1 MSQKAQGLNRE
12 FSEKDIQRM
21 RNLVQG
27 KYGEKNEASV
37 GYSKPDDFYKE
48 GDVWE
53 HDDRTWTIK
62 EGIKQ
67 NITKLDKAKKV
78 HNMPLFCPKCG
89 ALMKNRNDKEFYK
102 IHKTCFRCV
111 VLKEDKLKREGKFD
125 EYQRKIKNDEID
137 NKITD
142 FKAYVRDK
150 LNEKNDFITE
160 AGDIEKWRGNINEEQ
175 VEDHVSTVIEYLEG
189 LKK

>member
-62 EGIKQ
+62 EGIRQ
-67 NITKLDKAKKV
+67 NITKLDKAKKA
-78 HNMPLFCPKCG
+78 HNMPLFCPKCKG
-89 ALMKNRNDKEFYK
+89 LMKNRNDKEFYQ

-125 EYQRKIKNDEID
+125 EYQRKVKNDEID
-137 NKITD
+137 NKIID
-142 FKAYVRDK
+142 FKAYVKDK

-175 VEDHVSTVIEYLEG
+175 VEDYVSTVIEYLEG

>member
-62 EGIKQ
+62 EGIRQ
-67 NITKLDKAKKV
+67 NITKLDKAKKA
-78 HNMPLFCPKCG
+78 HNMPLFCPECKG
-89 ALMKNRNDKEFYK
+89 LMKNRNDKEFYK

-111 VLKEDKLKREGKFD
+111 VLTEDKLKREGKFD

>member
-62 EGIKQ
+62 EGIRQ
-67 NITKLDKAKKV
+67 NITKLDKAKKA
-78 HNMPLFCPKCG
+78 HNMPLFCPKCKG
-89 ALMKNRNDKEFYK
+89 LMKNRNDKEFYQ

-125 EYQRKIKNDEID
+125 EYQRKVKNDEID
-137 NKITD
+137 NKIID

>member
-62 EGIKQ
+62 EGIK
-67 NITKLDKAKKV
+67 
-78 HNMPLFCPKCG
+78 
-89 ALMKNRNDKEFYK
+89 
-102 IHKTCFRCV
+102 
-111 VLKEDKLKREGKFD
+111 
-125 EYQRKIKNDEID
+125 
-137 NKITD
+137 
-142 FKAYVRDK
+142 
-150 LNEKNDFITE
+150 
-160 AGDIEKWRGNINEEQ
+160 
-175 VEDHVSTVIEYLEG
+175 
-189 LKK
+189 

>member
-62 EGIKQ
+62 EGIRQ
-67 NITKLDKAKKV
+67 NITKLDKAKKA
-78 HNMPLFCPKCG
+78 HNMPLFCPKCKG
-89 ALMKNRNDKEFYK
+89 LMKNRNDKEFYK